1 MKTYDHFDSRNGLSD
16 LENHTL
22 DTKQTSLA
30 ASYPILDNRSKF
42 GRIWPRFRQ
51 FFFPDCQFLIAI
63 HQKKALDKGYSMVYC
78 AVK

>member
-22 DTKQTSLA
+22 DTKQTFLA
-30 ASYPILDNRSKF
+30 ASYPFLDNRSKF

-51 FFFPDCQFLIAI
+51 FFEPYYRSLIVI
-63 HQKKALDKGYSMVYC
+63 HQKKGLGKSFPNM
-78 AVK
+78 